1 MMSKE
6 NMKAIAKRA
15 ADLAIVTAEDEIF
28 SQEDYHREYLD
39 QLQSGD
45 SQSLRCWIGWE
56 VENGI
61 REAVEILKMWI
72 RAELAMV

>member
-1 MMSKE
+1 MSKE
-6 NMKAIAKRA
+6 NMKVIANRT
-15 ADLAIVTAEDEIF
+15 ADLAIGSAEDELF
-28 SQEDYHREYLD
+28 SREDYYREYLD

-45 SQSLRCWIGWE
+45 SQTLRYWIGSK

>member
-1 MMSKE
+1 MSKE

-15 ADLAIVTAEDEIF
+15 AALAYDVAEDKLF
-28 SQEDYHREYLD
+28 SQEDYYQEYLD
-39 QLQSGD
+39 QLQNGD
-45 SQSLRCWIGWE
+45 SQTLRYWIGSE

>member
-1 MMSKE
+1 MNKD

-15 ADLAIVTAEDEIF
+15 AALASSTAEDEMF
-28 SQEDYHREYLD
+28 SREDYYREYLD

>member
-1 MMSKE
+1 MSRE
-6 NMKAIAKRA
+6 NMKDIAKRA
-15 ADLAIVTAEDEIF
+15 ADLAIGIAEDKLF
-28 SQEDYHREYLD
+28 SREDYYREYLD

-45 SQSLRCWIGWE
+45 SGSLRYWIGQE

-72 RAELAMV
+72 RSELAVA